1 MKFKR
6 IVALSLAIA
15 ASINAFA
22 QGDGNNYW
30 FTGIGGGMNFS
41 RDGQK
46 SSDTQNTKTDRNES
60 HKGAGTALDVYVGKW
75 LNEFAGFRV
84 GYQGLST
91 SNQYTSYGQQRLDYG
106 HADLLFS
113 VRNWFV
119 PYIHAGYMHI
129 EKGGVAGGIGL
140 MAPIQITK
148 RIAIVPDVKAIAHT
162 NRLFND
168 GKRSIAGTLTGTVGV
183 QVNLGSKRKAVEP
196 VIIREPYEVI
206 KHDTVTVEKVR
217 VDTVYIEKDLDEIN
231 KILSDVVLFD
241 FDKYDLTAEAIPVLN
256 QVADIL
262 KKYPQANIV
271 VEGHTDSV
279 GTETYN
285 QKLSENRANTVVN
298 YLKDQGVQCGLSA
311 IGYGKS
317 RPKTD
322 NSTPELRHQNRR
334 IEFRLK

>member
-1 MKFKR
+1 MKVKT
-6 IVALSLAIA
+6 IVALAIA
-15 ASINAFA
+15 LATSINAFA

-30 FTGIGGGMNFS
+30 FGGIGGGMNFT

-46 SSDTQNTKTDRNES
+46 YENRDNS
-60 HKGAGTALDVYVGKW
+60 HKGAGTALDVYIGKW
-75 LNEFAGFRV
+75 FNEFAGFRV

-91 SNQYTSYGQQRLDYG
+91 SNQYTSYGQYRFDYG
-106 HADLLFS
+106 HADLLFN

-140 MAPIQITK
+140 MTPIQITK
-148 RIAIVPDVKAIAHT
+148 RVAIVPDVKGMAHS

-168 GKRSIAGTLTGTVGV
+168 GRRSFASTMSGTIGIL
-183 QVNLGSKRKAVEP
+183 VNLGSKRKPVPVATPVE
-196 VIIREPYEVI
+196 VVKYEY
-206 KHDTVTVEKVR
+206 KTDTVVMEKVR
-217 VDTVYIEKDLDEIN
+217 VDTVYIKDAIDDIN

-241 FDKYDLTAEAIPVLN
+241 FDKYDLTEEAIPVLN

-262 KKYPQANIV
+262 KQHPSADVV
-271 VEGHTDSV
+271 VEGHTDSK
-279 GTETYN
+279 GTDAYN
-285 QKLSENRANTVVN
+285 QVLSEKRANTVVN
-298 YLKDQGVQCGLSA
+298 YLKDKGVVCSLTPVGF
-311 IGYGKS
+311 GES

-322 NSTPELRHQNRR
+322 NSTEELRHQNRR

>member
-1 MKFKR
+1 MKIKT
-6 IVALSLAIA
+6 IVALGIALAT
-15 ASINAFA
+15 SINALA
-22 QGDGNNYW
+22 QSDGNNYW
-30 FTGIGGGMNFS
+30 FGGIGGGMNFS
-41 RDGQK
+41 RDGL
-46 SSDTQNTKTDRNES
+46 NYFDRTNS
-60 HKGAGTALDVYVGKW
+60 HKGAGTAMDVYVGKW
-75 LNEFAGFRV
+75 LNEFAGVRV
-84 GYQGLST
+84 GYQGFYT
-91 SNQYTSYGQQRLDYG
+91 SNTYVEYGEDPFHYG

-113 VRNWFV
+113 VRDWFV
-119 PYIHAGYMHI
+119 PYLHVGYAKI
-129 EKGGVAGGIGL
+129 DKGGIGGGIGI

-148 RIAIVPDVKAIAHT
+148 RIAIVPDVKLLAHSR
-162 NRLFND
+162 NLFAE
-168 GKRSIAGTLTGTVGV
+168 GAGGLASTMSGTLGV
-183 QVNLGSKRKAVEP
+183 AITLGSKRKPVEP
-196 VIIREPYEVI
+196 IIIREPYEVI
-206 KHDTVTVEKVR
+206 KHDTVTVTEVR

-256 QVADIL
+256 RVADIL
-262 KKYPQANIV
+262 KKYPEANIV

-298 YLKDQGVQCGLSA
+298 YLKDQGVKCGLSS

>member
-6 IVALSLAIA
+6 IVALSIALA

-30 FTGIGGGMNFS
+30 FGGIGGGMNFS

-46 SSDTQNTKTDRNES
+46 YETRDLS
-60 HKGAGTALDVYVGKW
+60 HKGAGTALDVYIGKW
-75 LNEFAGFRV
+75 FNEFAGFRV

-91 SNQYTSYGQQRLDYG
+91 SNQYTAYGQSRFDYG

-113 VRNWFV
+113 VANWFV
-119 PYIHAGYMHI
+119 PYIHAGYVHI
-129 EKGGVAGGIGL
+129 DKGGVGGGIGI
-140 MAPIQITK
+140 MTPIQITK
-148 RIAIVPDVKAIAHT
+148 RIAIVPDVKLLAHSR
-162 NRLFND
+162 NLFAE
-168 GKRSIAGTLTGTVGV
+168 GAGGLASTMSGTLGV
-183 QVNLGSKRKAVEP
+183 AINLGSKRKPVEP
-196 VIIREPYEVI
+196 IIIREPYEVV
-206 KHDTVTVEKVR
+206 KHDTITVTKVR

-241 FDKYDLTAEAIPVLN
+241 FDKYDLTPEAIPVLN
-256 QVADIL
+256 RVADIL
-262 KKYPQANIV
+262 KKYPEANIV

-298 YLKDQGVQCGLSA
+298 YLKDQGVKCGLSS

-322 NSTPELRHQNRR
+322 NYTPELRHQNRR
-334 IEFRLK
+334 IDFRLK